1 MRAAL
6 VALSLLL
13 APQVQAQIEH
23 RESQL
28 HASMS
33 TVSISSNYAITLEPA
48 VREALQ
54 NGIPLVFL
62 YEVELYEPR
71 FRGWWKYAIANAE
84 QLVTLSYDPLLQN
97 YQVRTLSLRLAP
109 DLEQAQQDLGRRQ
122 LIQPFPRKALLEP
135 NRAMRARLS
144 LDRNSLPGPMRLT
157 AWLDAAWHE
166 DSGWHSITLPEL
178 AQ

>member
-1 MRAAL
+1 MRTILTAL
-6 VALSLLL
+6 VFMLPPVAL
-13 APQVQAQIEH
+13 AQIEH
-23 RESQL
+23 RDTQL
-28 HASMS
+28 HTSAN
-33 TVSISSNYAITLEPA
+33 TVSISSHYTVVLEPA

-71 FRGWWKYAIANAE
+71 LRGWWKHTIAEAE

-122 LIQPFPRKALLEP
+122 LIQPFPRSALLEP
-135 NRAMRARLS
+135 HRAVRARLS
-144 LDRNSLPGPMRLT
+144 LDRSSLPGPMRLT
-157 AWLDAAWHE
+157 AWLDSAWHE
-166 DSGWHSITLPEL
+166 DSGWHALNPTEL